1 MKVKPPVLRFEGTD
15 SVTLNYDVAGG
26 TTQIDDGKVKPL
38 PAGLSIQLTTR
49 LSNVSGTVDSANQF
63 TEDKDSNG
71 RPASIKPPKYKV
83 VLNPAQRQAAQ
94 CVFIDM
100 TNVTASVKPQPGSTQ
115 MAEREAKALN
125 ATCDQIRF
133 YFQNAKET
141 KYYLAG
147 VSNAYASEKDAH
159 VLRPVSFNFSI
170 VGAETNEAALCMWI
184 EVSGGARNGAEQS
197 GASSVT
203 FHPKEHDRN
212 PLPVGSTASVI
223 LSHDI
228 IWSQFLKVRL
238 LFCTQCALV

>member
-1 MKVKPPVLRFEGTD
+1 MQVKPPVLRFEGTD
-15 SVTLNYDVAGG
+15 SVTLNYNVSGG
-26 TTQIDDGKVKPL
+26 TTQIDDGKAKPL
-38 PAGLSIQLTTR
+38 PAGLFIQLKTK
-49 LSNVSGTVDSANQF
+49 LSNVSGTVDSANKF
-63 TEDKDSNG
+63 TEDKDSKG
-71 RPASIKPPKYKV
+71 QPAKTKPAKYKV
-83 VLNPAQRQAAQ
+83 VLNPAERHAAQ

-100 TNVTASVKPQPGSTQ
+100 KDVAASVKPQPGSSQ
-115 MAEREAKALN
+115 MTEREAKSLN
-125 ATCDQIRF
+125 STCTQIQS

-147 VSNAYASEKDAH
+147 VSNTYASEKNAH

-170 VGAETNEAALCMWI
+170 VGAGTKEAALCLWI
-184 EVSGGARNGAEQS
+184 EVSGGARNGTEQS

-228 IWSQFLKVRL
+228 IWSQFLKVGV
-238 LFCTQCALV
+238 LFYTHFVLI